1 MGHAWPCYCGPLGHI
16 TCACVTNGLA
26 GHNGNADNAWH
37 GWERL
42 LGPPPAD
49 DDRVALDGKQPLSGR
64 GTPVV
69 SAFDEDRSRVR
80 TPDNLL
86 NLAMFRRMAVTLTI
100 A

>member
-1 MGHAWPCYCGPLGHI
+1 MGLLN
-16 TCACVTNGLA
+16 CVSPVEL
-26 GHNGNADNAWH
+26 
-37 GWERL
+37 ERALLVAQDGL

-64 GTPVV
+64 GTQVV
-69 SAFDEDRSRVR
+69 RAFDEDRSRVR